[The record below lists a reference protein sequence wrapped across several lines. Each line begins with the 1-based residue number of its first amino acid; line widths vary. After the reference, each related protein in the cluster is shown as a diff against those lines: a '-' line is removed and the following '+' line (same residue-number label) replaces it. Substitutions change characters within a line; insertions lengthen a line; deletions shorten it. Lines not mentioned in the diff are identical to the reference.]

1 MDAYF
6 TWNRYTDLVMHSCW
20 KNRFRT
26 LHYILLY
33 SIYRCV
39 RNHIYTIMNHNPR
52 ILEEWKEGTFELFFF
67 FFGFLKMF
75 QISNIMLRFAEILK
89 IFFLRNFCYG
99 LLKIFRLY
107 SNLNQTKFANR
118 LERGKVRFLP
128 RRDSSTGVKIHSN
141 TWPKVFR
148 SLRFIHALLN
158 PNYHPLSTRD
168 YLSTEIY
175 EMRPPSSSIQPNWRG
190 EI

>member
-1 MDAYF
+1 MKSIHGSCDALVLKKQIS
-6 TWNRYTDLVMHSCW
+6 YTPLYTFIQHLSLR
-20 KNRFRT
+20 KKSH
-26 LHYILLY
+26 LH
-33 SIYRCV
+33 
-39 RNHIYTIMNHNPR
+39 NHESQSSNPR
-52 ILEEWKEGTFELFFF
+52 RMKGRHFRIIFFF
-67 FFGFLKMF
+67 FFEFLKMF

-175 EMRPPSSSIQPNWRG
+175 GMRPPSSSIQPNWRG